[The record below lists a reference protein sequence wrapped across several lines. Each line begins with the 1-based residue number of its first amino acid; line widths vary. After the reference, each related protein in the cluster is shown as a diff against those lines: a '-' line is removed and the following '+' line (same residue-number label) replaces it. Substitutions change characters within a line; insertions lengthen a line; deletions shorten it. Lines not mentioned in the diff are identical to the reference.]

1 MSEQRRAT
9 VMIIQRGDREIAG
22 ALMAGV
28 MEGRAAAAARTSS
41 DPASGATEGLTGP
54 SSLETAHCAVSRAFA
69 VPRGEGFW
77 AADTH
82 PAESLEIYTVEQ
94 DKWRRVARQVRIAVG
109 NTKTPEDYCQL
120 IVKAR
125 GDYAIHTRSGPLH
138 TVAGKLLLAWALLWQ
153 GIWRAYDAQEKVLR
167 P

>member
-1 MSEQRRAT
+1 MSETRRAT
-9 VMIIQRGDREIAG
+9 VMLIQRGDPEIGG

-28 MEGRAAAAARTSS
+28 LEGRAAAAAKTSS
-41 DPASGATEGLTGP
+41 DPASGATF
-54 SSLETAHCAVSRAFA
+54 HK
-69 VPRGEGFW
+69 GEGFW
-77 AADTH
+77 RDEADAQ

-94 DKWRRVARQVRIAVG
+94 DKWRRVARQVHVAIG
-109 NTKTPEDYCQL
+109 NDKTAEDYRHL

-138 TVAGKLLLAWALLWQ
+138 TFAGKLLLAWALIWQ
-153 GIWRAYDAQEKVLR
+153 GIWRAYDAQDRVLR

>member
-28 MEGRAAAAARTSS
+28 IAGKAEALKDSLSVATGKAEVDRGTRTSS
-41 DPASGATEGLTGP
+41 DPASGATFPNGGRLWEDRG
-54 SSLETAHCAVSRAFA
+54 AV
-69 VPRGEGFW
+69 
-77 AADTH
+77 DT
-82 PAESLEIYTVEQ
+82 LDVYTVQE
-94 DKWRRVARQVRIAVG
+94 DKWRRVARQVHVAIG
-109 NTKTPEDYCQL
+109 NDKTAEDYRHL

-153 GIWRAYDAQEKVLR
+153 GIWRAYDAQDRVLR

>member
-1 MSEQRRAT
+1 MPETRRAT
-9 VMIIQRGDREIAG
+9 VMLIQRGDPEIGG

-28 MEGRAAAAARTSS
+28 LEGRAAAAAKTYS
-41 DPASGATEGLTGP
+41 DPASGATFP
-54 SSLETAHCAVSRAFA
+54 K
-69 VPRGEGFW
+69 GEGFW
-77 AADTH
+77 EADAQ

-94 DKWRRVARQVRIAVG
+94 DKWRRVARQVHVAIG
-109 NTKTPEDYCQL
+109 NDRTAEDYRHL

-138 TVAGKLLLAWALLWQ
+138 AFAGKLLLAWALIWQ
-153 GIWRAYDAQEKVLR
+153 GIWRAYDAQDRVLR

>member
-1 MSEQRRAT
+1 MSETRRAT
-9 VMIIQRGDREIAG
+9 VMLIQRGDPRIGG

-28 MEGRAAAAARTSS
+28 IAGRAEALKDAPGVAERRGTTSS
-41 DPASGATEGLTGP
+41 DPTLRVGP
-54 SSLETAHCAVSRAFA
+54 PSPE
-69 VPRGEGFW
+69 GEGFW
-77 AADTH
+77 RDEADAQ
-82 PAESLEIYTVEQ
+82 PAESMEIYTVEQ

-109 NTKTPEDYCQL
+109 NDRTAEDYRHL

-125 GDYAIHTRSGPLH
+125 GDYAIHTHRGPLH
-138 TVAGKLLLAWALLWQ
+138 TVAGKLLLAWALIWQ

>member
-41 DPASGATEGLTGP
+41 DPASGAT
-54 SSLETAHCAVSRAFA
+54 F
-69 VPRGEGFW
+69 PRGEGFW
-77 AADTH
+77 EADAH

-94 DKWRRVARQVRIAVG
+94 DKWRRVARQVHVAIG

-153 GIWRAYDAQEKVLR
+153 GIWRAYDAQDRVLR

>member
-1 MSEQRRAT
+1 MTNQPRRAT
-9 VMIIQRGDREIAG
+9 VMIIQRGDPEIGG

-28 MEGRAAAAARTSS
+28 IAGKARATGRAEVDRATRTSS
-41 DPASGATEGLTGP
+41 VSAEGAATFP
-54 SSLETAHCAVSRAFA
+54 I
-69 VPRGEGFW
+69 GEGFW
-77 AADTH
+77 KGDGKTAD
-82 PAESLEIYTVEQ
+82 SLEVFTVEQ

-109 NTKTPEDYCQL
+109 NDRTAEDYRML

-125 GDYAIHTRSGPLH
+125 FDYATRQRRGPLH

>member
-1 MSEQRRAT
+1 MSETRRAT
-9 VMIIQRGDREIAG
+9 VMLIQRGDPEIGG

-28 MEGRAAAAARTSS
+28 LEGRAAAAARTSS
-41 DPASGATEGLTGP
+41 DPASGAT
-54 SSLETAHCAVSRAFA
+54 F
-69 VPRGEGFW
+69 PRGEGFW
-77 AADTH
+77 RCEADAQ
-82 PAESLEIYTVEQ
+82 PVESLEICTVEQ

-109 NTKTPEDYCQL
+109 NDRTAEDYRHL

-138 TVAGKLLLAWALLWQ
+138 AFAGKLLLAWALIWQ

>member
-1 MSEQRRAT
+1 
-9 VMIIQRGDREIAG
+9 MIIQRGDREIAG

-28 MEGRAAAAARTSS
+28 IAGKAEAIKDSPGVAAGEAEVDRATRTSS
-41 DPASGATEGLTGP
+41 VSAEGAATFP
-54 SSLETAHCAVSRAFA
+54 I
-69 VPRGEGFW
+69 GEGFW
-77 AADTH
+77 KGDGKNAD
-82 PAESLEIYTVEQ
+82 SLEVYSVQE
-94 DKWRRVARQVRIAVG
+94 DKWRRVARQVHVAIG

-138 TVAGKLLLAWALLWQ
+138 AFAGKLLLAWALIWQ
-153 GIWRAYDAQEKVLR
+153 GIWGAYDAQDRVLR

>member
-1 MSEQRRAT
+1 MPDTRRAT
-9 VMIIQRGDREIAG
+9 VMLIQRGDPEIGG

-28 MEGRAAAAARTSS
+28 IAGRAEAVERGTTSS
-41 DPASGATEGLTGP
+41 V
-54 SSLETAHCAVSRAFA
+54 TADA
-69 VPRGEGFW
+69 VPPSPQGEGFW
-77 AADTH
+77 RDEADAR

-109 NTKTPEDYCQL
+109 NDRTAEDYRQL

-125 GDYAIHTRSGPLH
+125 GDYAVHTRPGPLH
-138 TVAGKLLLAWALLWQ
+138 TFAGKLLLAWALICE
-153 GIWRAYDAQEKVLR
+153 GIRRAYRAQDRVLK